1 MASYLKATHPDTR
14 AHALDSPALYP
25 PAALNISA
33 IPPRFDG
40 HRGVRVGGGE
50 ERKVVWDI
58 LDAVDA
64 GVVTV
69 TTVSAT
75 GWCDKVQ
82 LSIRCVRIVSGGRSR
97 CLRWLRT

>member
-1 MASYLKATHPDTR
+1 M
-14 AHALDSPALYP
+14 
-25 PAALNISA
+25 
-33 IPPRFDG
+33 
-40 HRGVRVGGGE
+40 
-50 ERKVVWDI
+50 VWDI